1 MQNYLI
7 RFSVFCVVSILIVT
21 NVSIAQNSLKSKLFD
36 DYSKILDDLRTK
48 NGEILSPEF
57 SKKALEKYSEA
68 DREYDNNSSGGLKE
82 IREKLDESRRY
93 AERAIQVV
101 ELANLYLK
109 NPIEARD
116 AALAAN
122 ASLYSPQLWEE
133 AEGEM
138 QDAGMD
144 LEDDDIDDAREK
156 GTKALKLYKE
166 AELLAIKNGILGDAR
181 REIKRA
187 EDVDAKKYSYHSL
200 MDAKN
205 LLLEAEQL
213 IETNPYDKATALDKA
228 KQATYQG
235 RHATYLARTIKELS
249 KDNRNW
255 ESLILKFEDILAN
268 LGAPLDYKPEFD
280 EGFEQSRKTLLTE
293 IVSLVD
299 KKSQLSEAN
308 IQLEAELNAIKEVDA
323 SKTAE
328 LEKQRILDEKISNVR
343 NLFNAQEAKVIYE
356 GNNLIVRLYGLNFP
370 SGQAIIQ
377 PEYFSLLTKIQKSI
391 KEFAENYILIEGH
404 TDAIGS
410 PETNK
415 YLSEKRAAAVK
426 EYLLANM
433 EELKPQQITHYGLGD
448 QRPIASNKTVDGRA
462 KNRRIDVIISLQE
475 D

>member
-1 MQNYLI
+1 MHNHLLRI
-7 RFSVFCVVSILIVT
+7 SMFCVIIILAVANI
-21 NVSIAQNSLKSKLFD
+21 SEAQNSLKAKLFD
-36 DYSKILDDLRTK
+36 DYSKILDDLRMK
-48 NGEILSPEF
+48 NGEVLSPGF
-57 SKKALEKYSEA
+57 FKKALENYSDA
-68 DREYDNNSSGGLKE
+68 DREYDRNKSGGLKD

-101 ELANLYLK
+101 ELANLYIK
-109 NPIEARD
+109 NTIEARD

-122 ASLYSPQLWEE
+122 APLYSPKLWEE
-133 AEGEM
+133 AEEEM
-138 QDAGMD
+138 QDAGMN
-144 LEDDDIDDAREK
+144 LEDDDIEDAREN
-156 GTKALKLYKE
+156 GTTALRIYKE

-181 REIKRA
+181 REIKQA
-187 EDVDAKKYSYHSL
+187 EEVDAQKYSYHTL

-205 LLLEAEQL
+205 LLLEAERL

-235 RHATYLARTIKELS
+235 RHASYLARTIKELS
-249 KDNRNW
+249 KDTRNW
-255 ESLILKFEDILAN
+255 ESLILKFEDILVN
-268 LGAPLDYKPEFD
+268 FGDPLDYKPEFD
-280 EGFEQSRKTLLTE
+280 KGFEVSRKTLLTE
-293 IVSLVD
+293 IVNLIE
-299 KKSQLSEAN
+299 KEKQLTEKNSQLET
-308 IQLEAELNAIKEVDA
+308 ELSAIREVDA
-323 SKTAE
+323 GKTAE
-328 LEKQRILDEKISNVR
+328 LQKQRILDEKISKVR
-343 NLFNAQEAKVIYE
+343 NLFTPQEAKVIYE

-377 PEYFSLLTKIQKSI
+377 PEYFSLLTKIQKAI
-391 KEFAENYILIEGH
+391 KEFPENYILIEGH